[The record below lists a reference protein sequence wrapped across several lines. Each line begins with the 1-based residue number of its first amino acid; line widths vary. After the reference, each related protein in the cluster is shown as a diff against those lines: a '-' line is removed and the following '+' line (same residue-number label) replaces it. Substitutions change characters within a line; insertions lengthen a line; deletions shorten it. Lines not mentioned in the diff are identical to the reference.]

1 MSRPSHSSNSPW
13 RGLAVLALAGLGSWL
28 ATAPGGMA
36 RSTVTAPAPLPP
48 PLAARPPAGP
58 ATASFAAATRPTA
71 PRPAAE
77 PEAEGREA
85 GPDLERLFFDD
96 WHGPEYGA
104 VLPPDVQE
112 RMRAEIDAL
121 PAPPAGLES
130 SDGWILAGPS
140 GMKQPGHNN
149 LYSGRILDFA
159 SRNTGSALDIWI
171 AAASG
176 GLWHF
181 NGYTGVYTPLTETLA
196 TQAVSTVSVDPTNPL
211 KIVIGTGEYGVRA
224 GQGILRSTDG
234 GATWQTTNADAALTG
249 EVHRIRHISST
260 KLVCAASKA
269 LLRSGDGG
277 ATWTVVLA
285 NRSFDVAVNP
295 IHPDTVYTTVI
306 TSTQGQVR
314 RSTDGGVTFPVTAGV
329 GVALCERGAVA
340 LCRSQPWVVYGA
352 FANPDSL
359 GFGLKGIVTTSN
371 AGAAWYGVNLP
382 DNYMAAQGWYDNVV
396 AVDPDDHNHVFLGG
410 TYLRETFNA
419 GATWIDRPSEMNVG
433 LHPDYHAMEWLLA
446 SPAAAGPTG
455 AGPASGGGGVI
466 QGGSAA
472 LMIGHDG
479 GWSYETG
486 GVFNSIFNN
495 IPITQYTHVRAA
507 PGSRLVM
514 GGGSQDNGISIT
526 TNGGAAWFFRQGGD
540 GSDLSIDPSNTARMW
555 SQVGVYDPPPLFR
568 RHRTVDSGVNWVDA
582 NNGITAQGNWYT
594 DVDNDRVSPVYLYT
608 NADNKVYRSTD
619 YGDNWTVIGTFP
631 TTVRAVDVGLY
642 TNVPDAAAW
651 AVLESATTGQ
661 RVYCWNGATFDQ
673 RDTGLPTGVTIR
685 CVIPHPREPNTAFAL
700 VNGFASPGHKIFR
713 TVDRGL
719 NWEDVTGNL
728 PNVPLGGLVAH
739 PTDPNQLFVGSE
751 AGSFRAFKS
760 AGKWYWIDWNQGLPK
775 AVIVADMTW
784 ADELGTTGK
793 FYVIAGTYGRSMYQR
808 EIGDLDVSAVP
819 PELPGARPRL
829 QLAQNVPNPAR
840 PSGATRISF
849 TLPKPG
855 PVKLRVFDVSGR
867 VVTTL
872 ADQALPAGPHEYAWT
887 PDGVVPGV
895 YFYRLEAGA
904 EVLSRKMI
912 VRR

>member
-1 MSRPSHSSNSPW
+1 MPRPVPW
-13 RGLAVLALAGLGSWL
+13 RFAALAL
-28 ATAPGGMA
+28 MA
-36 RSTVTAPAPLPP
+36 VGAVGFSQSRGPVAWQ
-48 PLAARPPAGP
+48 RPPGP
-58 ATASFAAATRPTA
+58 GAPQSIPALPEVTPGLPVAAPTTAVRRT
-71 PRPAAE
+71 
-77 PEAEGREA
+77 PERDEDREVGAEGPGA

-96 WHGPEYGA
+96 WHGEEYGA
-104 VLPPDVQE
+104 VLPPEIQQ

-121 PAPPAGLES
+121 PQAPAGLQS
-130 SDGWILAGPS
+130 SDGWQLVGPS

-149 LYSGRILDFA
+149 LYSGRVLDLA
-159 SRNTGSALDIWI
+159 SRNTGATLDIWV

-196 TQAVSTVSVDPTNPL
+196 TQAVSSVSVDPADPL
-211 KIVIGTGEYGVRA
+211 NIVIGTGEYGVR
-224 GQGILRSTDG
+224 GGLGIFRSTDG
-234 GATWQTTNADAALTG
+234 GVTWLTTNADAALTG
-249 EVHRIRHISST
+249 EVHRIRHVSST

-285 NRSFDVAVNP
+285 RRSFDVAVNP
-295 IHPDTVYTTVI
+295 AHPDTVYTTVI
-306 TSTQGQVR
+306 TPTQGQVR
-314 RSTDGGVTFPVTAGV
+314 RSTDGGVTFPATGGI

-359 GFGLKGIVTTSN
+359 GFGLKGIVKTSN
-371 AGAAWYGVNLP
+371 AGGGWIGVNLP
-382 DNYMAAQGWYDNVV
+382 DNYMGGQGWYDNVV
-396 AVDPDDHNHVFLGG
+396 AVDPDNPAHVFLGG
-410 TYLRETFNA
+410 VYLRETFNS

-446 SPAAAGPTG
+446 SPAVAIPTV
-455 AGPASGGGGVI
+455 ASPASGGGGGVI

-479 GWSYETG
+479 GWSYETA

-495 IPITQYTHVRAA
+495 VPITQYTHVRAA

-526 TNGGAAWFFRQGGD
+526 TNGGAAWFFRAGGD

-555 SQVGVYDPPPLFR
+555 NQVGVFVGGPLLFR
-568 RHRTVDSGVNWVDA
+568 RQRTEDSGVTWADKNA
-582 NNGITAQGNWYT
+582 GITAQGNWYT

-608 NADNKVYRSTD
+608 NADDKVYRSVD

-642 TNVPDAAAW
+642 TNVPDAAVW
-651 AVLESATTGQ
+651 AVLETPTTGS

-673 RDTGLPTGVTIR
+673 RDAGLPLAVTIR

-713 TVDRGL
+713 TFDRGL

-728 PNVPLGGLVAH
+728 PNVPLGGIVAH

-751 AGSFRAFKS
+751 AGSFRGFKS
-760 AGKWYWIDWNQGLPK
+760 AGQWYWIDWNQGLPK

-819 PELPGARPRL
+819 PELPGARPGL
-829 QLAQNVPNPAR
+829 LLAQNVPNPVR
-840 PSGATRISF
+840 LSGATRITF
-849 TLPKPG
+849 NLPRPA

-867 VVTTL
+867 VVATL
-872 ADQALPAGPHEYAWT
+872 ADLALPAGPHEYAWT
-887 PDGVVPGV
+887 PNGVVPGV

-904 EVLSRKMI
+904 EVLSRKLI

>member
-1 MSRPSHSSNSPW
+1 MSRPLHS
-13 RGLAVLALAGLGSWL
+13 RHYLLGGLAAIAVAALGLWL
-28 ATAPGGMA
+28 ATAPSGDDPELASIPG
-36 RSTVTAPAPLPP
+36 PLPARIAASP
-48 PLAARPPAGP
+48 AVARPTPEPDAQG
-58 ATASFAAATRPTA
+58 
-71 PRPAAE
+71 AE
-77 PEAEGREA
+77 AYAEGAEA
-85 GPDLERLFFDD
+85 GPELERLFFDD
-96 WHGPEYGA
+96 WHGEEYGA
-104 VLPPDVQE
+104 VLPPEIQLQ
-112 RMRAEIDAL
+112 MRAEIDAL
-121 PAPPAGLES
+121 PPAPGGLQS
-130 SDGWILAGPS
+130 SDGWSLAGPS
-140 GMKQPGHNN
+140 GMKAPGHNN
-149 LYSGRILDFA
+149 LYSGRVLDLA
-159 SRNTGSALDIWI
+159 SRNTGSTLDIWV

-196 TQAVSTVSVDPTNPL
+196 TQAVSTVSVDPANPL
-211 KIVIGTGEYGVRA
+211 NIVIGTGEYGVR
-224 GQGILRSTDG
+224 GGLGIFRSTDG

-249 EVHRIRHISST
+249 EVHRIRHVTST

-277 ATWTVVLA
+277 ATWTVVLGY
-285 NRSFDVAVNP
+285 RSFDVAVNP
-295 IHPDTVYTTVI
+295 AHPDTVYTTVI

-314 RSTDGGVTFPVTAGV
+314 RSTDGGVTFPVTGAV
-329 GVALCERGAVA
+329 GVPLCERGAVA

-359 GFGLKGIVTTSN
+359 GFGLKGLVTTSN
-371 AGAAWYGVNLP
+371 AGGTWYGVNLP
-382 DNYMAAQGWYDNVV
+382 DNYMAAQGWYNNVV
-396 AVDPDDHNHVFLGG
+396 AVDPDNPAHVLLGG
-410 TYLRETFNA
+410 TYLRETFNS
-419 GATWIDRPSEMNVG
+419 GAAWLDHPSDMAEG

-446 SPAAAGPTG
+446 SPAT
-455 AGPASGGGGVI
+455 AGPAGGGGGVV

-479 GWSYETG
+479 GWCYETG
-486 GVFNSIFNN
+486 GVFNSLFNN
-495 IPITQYTHVRAA
+495 MPITQYTHVRAA
-507 PGSRLVM
+507 PGSRQVM

-555 SQVGVYDPPPLFR
+555 SQVGVYDPPPVFR
-568 RHRTVDSGVNWVDA
+568 RHRTEDSGLTWVDKNA
-582 NNGITAQGNWYT
+582 GITAQGNWYT

-608 NADNKVYRSTD
+608 NADNKVYRSMD

-642 TNVPDAAAW
+642 TNLPDAAVW

-673 RDTGLPTGVTIR
+673 RDAGLPLSVTIR

-728 PNVPLGGLVAH
+728 PNVPLGGIVAH

-760 AGKWYWIDWNQGLPK
+760 AGRWYWIDWNQGLPK

-784 ADELGTTGK
+784 ADELNTTGK
-793 FYVIAGTYGRSMYQR
+793 FWVIAGTYGRSMYQR

-819 PELPGARPRL
+819 PEAAGQRPGL
-829 QLAQNVPNPAR
+829 LLAQNVPNPAR
-840 PSGATRISF
+840 LSGATRITF
-849 TLPKPG
+849 NLPKPA

-867 VVTTL
+867 VVATL
-872 ADQALPAGPHEYAWT
+872 ADQSLPAGPHEYAFT
-887 PDGVVPGV
+887 PEGIVPGV

-904 EVLSRKMI
+904 EVLSKKMI